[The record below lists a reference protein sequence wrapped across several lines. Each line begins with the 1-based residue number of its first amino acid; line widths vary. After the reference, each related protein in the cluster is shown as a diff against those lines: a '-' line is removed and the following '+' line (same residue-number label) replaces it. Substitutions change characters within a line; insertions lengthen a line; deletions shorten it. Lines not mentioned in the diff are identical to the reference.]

1 MLVAVEINV
10 HLEVTYM
17 LKFQT
22 YLLFLNSHKRL
33 PAHMPTR
40 FIFVTNVP
48 SDIWGIS
55 SMSAKN
61 HL

>member
-1 MLVAVEINV
+1 MVEINV

-22 YLLFLNSHKRL
+22 YLLLCNSDKCL
-33 PAHMPTR
+33 LAHMPRR

-48 SDIWGIS
+48 SDI
-55 SMSAKN
+55 
-61 HL
+61 